1 MRSVCKIYKL
11 RKRFKRYTLSSETE
25 LGCLTNKIIC
35 LKNCNFFLISACIF
49 IGNRNDQ
56 EFGTAIDIIKHGGI
70 RKMTNTE
77 TLSYPVVQSRE
88 EKIENAA
95 TGVSFIKDVKNASDY
110 ELTQAS
116 ANGDMGAFEEVYNRH
131 HRRVYAICLRMLKNV
146 TEAEDLTQDVFIQL
160 YRKIGSFRGDS
171 AFTTWLHRLT
181 VNQVLMHFRKRNV
194 KYEKTTEEGEAPIQI
209 VGGTENPRKMP
220 VVDKIA
226 LENAIEQLPPGYKN
240 VFILHDIEGYEHE
253 EVARILGCSVGT
265 SKSQLHKARLKLRKL
280 LQKKANPRL
289 VGVW

>member
-1 MRSVCKIYKL
+1 
-11 RKRFKRYTLSSETE
+11 
-25 LGCLTNKIIC
+25 
-35 LKNCNFFLISACIF
+35 
-49 IGNRNDQ
+49 
-56 EFGTAIDIIKHGGI
+56 
-70 RKMTNTE
+70 MTTTTE
-77 TLSYPVVQSRE
+77 TLNYPVWQE
-88 EKIENAA
+88 QAEDKKDTLNFINNEIIEDVSSSSDFDLTKAA
-95 TGVSFIKDVKNASDY
+95 AQGNMA
-110 ELTQAS
+110 
-116 ANGDMGAFEEVYNRH
+116 AFEEVYQRH
-131 HRRVYAICLRMLKNV
+131 HRRVYSICLRMLQNA

-194 KYEKTTEEGEAPIQI
+194 KFEKTTEEGETPVQV

-226 LENAIEQLPPGYKN
+226 IENAIEQLPKGYRN
-240 VFILHDIEGYEHE
+240 VFVLHDVEGYEHE
-253 EVARILGCSVGT
+253 EVAKILGCSVGT

-289 VGVW
+289 LGAK